1 MDLITIDRLLK
12 FGIFKIPD
20 YQRGYSWGKIQLFEF
35 IEDLE
40 DVKNV
45 NEHYT
50 GTITLLKSGDEK
62 IGISPFQ
69 IFDVVD
75 GQQRLITIHLLLSC
89 IYYRAKRLGNDDTE
103 IIRHIIYKGKT
114 LLRLNSQNQDF
125 YTYLLNEDNIEN
137 IRKIEFKNKTQKN
150 LLFAKEFLTKH
161 LAGKSLKKIE
171 TLYKHL
177 LTKFKVN
184 IFEVSNENE
193 VGLIFETMNDRGLP
207 LSDIDKVKN
216 YIIYICHRF
225 DNNILAKDTNRRFG
239 EIFNELI
246 KVEFFSN
253 VLKAENHF
261 LKNAYLIYTG
271 DTKDL
276 NDIHKKIKNNL
287 ITKYASEKKRD
298 LFTSSTSGIEKKQRQ
313 IKEFNSFLTKAAK
326 EYSKLFN
333 CTYESTKINEMLF
346 RLKMLDY
353 LDTFIP
359 VLLAVATNKKYKLSH
374 LEKIV
379 EILEIYA
386 LRIFGIENKKSN
398 SGMHSLNEIAF
409 NIKSNKTKFNQVK
422 KDIRDLMKKY
432 SDGNSFRRSIIKEQS
447 YDKKSTNV
455 IKYFLYEYELYI
467 SEIDKNDYKMP
478 SFIDFYN
485 NSEKDFTIEHIAPQ
499 TPLPGSKEILNLHS
513 LGNLVLTKT
522 NKRLDNKLFEQ
533 KKKIFLVSELSSEK
547 ELTKY
552 NLWNDKTI
560 NERGSK
566 LANFAK
572 NRWRIN

>member
-12 FGIFKIPD
+12 FGVFKIPD
-20 YQRGYSWGKIQLFEF
+20 YQRGYSWGKVQLFEF
-35 IEDLE
+35 VEDLE

-45 NEHYT
+45 TEHYT

-89 IYYRAKRLGNDDTE
+89 IYYRAKRLGNDDNE
-103 IIRHIIYKGKT
+103 IIRHIIYKGKA
-114 LLRLNSQNQDF
+114 LLRLNSQNQEF

-137 IRKIEFKNKTQKN
+137 IKEFEFKNKTQKN
-150 LLFAKEFLTKH
+150 LLFAKEYLTKH

-184 IFEVSNENE
+184 VFEVSSENE

-225 DNNILAKDTNRRFG
+225 DNNNLAKDTNRRFG

-246 KVEFFSN
+246 KVEFFNN
-253 VLKAENHF
+253 VVKAENHF

-333 CTYESTKINEMLF
+333 CAYENVKINETLL
-346 RLKMLDY
+346 RLKMLGY
-353 LDTFIP
+353 IDTFIP
-359 VLLAVATNKKYKLSH
+359 VLLAVATNKNYKSSH
-374 LEKIV
+374 LEKIL

-398 SGMHSLNEIAF
+398 SGINSLNEIAF
-409 NIKSNKTKFNQVK
+409 NIKSNKTNFTQVK

-432 SDGNSFRRSIIKEQS
+432 SDGNSFRRSIIKDPLYE
-447 YDKKSTNV
+447 KKSTDV
-455 IKYFLYEYELYI
+455 IKYFLFEYELYL
-467 SEIDKNDYKMP
+467 SEVNKNDFKSP
-478 SFIDFYN
+478 SFVDFYN
-485 NSEKDFTIEHIAPQ
+485 SLGKDFTIEHIAPQ
-499 TPLPGSKEILNLHS
+499 TPLPGSKEILNIHN
-513 LGNLVLTKT
+513 LGNLVLTKN
-522 NKRLDNKLFEQ
+522 NKKLDNKLFEQ
-533 KKKIFLVSELSSEK
+533 KKKLFKESELATEK

-552 NLWNDKTI
+552 SIWNDKTI
-560 NERGSK
+560 NDRGIK

-572 NRWRIN
+572 NRWKIN

>member
-1 MDLITIDRLLK
+1 MDLITIDKLLK
-12 FGIFKIPD
+12 YGIFKIPD
-20 YQRGYSWGKIQLFEF
+20 YQRGYSWGKTQLFELV
-35 IEDLE
+35 EDLD

-45 NEHYT
+45 SEHYT

-89 IYYRAKRLGNDDTE
+89 IYYRAKRLGNDDSE
-103 IIRHIIYKGKT
+103 IMRSVFYKGKA
-114 LLRLNSQNQDF
+114 LLRLNSQNQEF

-137 IRKIEFKNKTQKN
+137 IKNIDFKNKTQKN
-150 LLFAKEFLTKH
+150 LLFAKEYLTKH
-161 LAGKSLKKIE
+161 LAGKSLNKIE
-171 TLYKHL
+171 TLYKNL

-184 IFEVSNENE
+184 VFEVINENE

-225 DNNILAKDTNRRFG
+225 DNNILAKETNKRFG

-246 KVEFFSN
+246 KVDFFHN

-276 NDIHKKIKNNL
+276 NDIHKKVKNNL
-287 ITKYASEKKRD
+287 ITKYTSDKKRD
-298 LFTSSTSGIEKKQRQ
+298 FFTNSTSGIEKKQKQ

-333 CTYESTKINEMLF
+333 CTYENEKINEILF
-346 RLKMLDY
+346 RLKMLGS

-359 VLLAVATNKKYKLSH
+359 VLLAVATNKKYKPIH
-374 LEKIV
+374 LEKIL
-379 EILEIYA
+379 EILEIFA

-398 SGMHSLNEIAF
+398 SGINSLNQIAF
-409 NIKSNKTKFNQVK
+409 NIKSNKTNFTQVK
-422 KDIRDLMKKY
+422 KNIRDLTKKY
-432 SDGNSFRRSIIKEQS
+432 SDGNSFRRSIIKDQS
-447 YDKKSTNV
+447 YNKKSTDV
-455 IKYFLYEYELYI
+455 IKYFLFEYESYL
-467 SEIDKNDYKMP
+467 SEVNKNDFKLP
-478 SFIDFYN
+478 SFVDFYN
-485 NSEKDFTIEHIAPQ
+485 GLGTVFTIEHIAPQ
-499 TPLPGSKEILNLHS
+499 TPLPGSIDILNIHN
-513 LGNLVLTKT
+513 LGNLVLTRN
-522 NKRLDNKLFEQ
+522 NKKLDNKLFDQ
-533 KKKIFLVSELSSEK
+533 KKKIFALSELSTEK
-547 ELTKY
+547 ELTDY

-560 NERGSK
+560 NERGNR

-572 NRWRIN
+572 NRWKIN